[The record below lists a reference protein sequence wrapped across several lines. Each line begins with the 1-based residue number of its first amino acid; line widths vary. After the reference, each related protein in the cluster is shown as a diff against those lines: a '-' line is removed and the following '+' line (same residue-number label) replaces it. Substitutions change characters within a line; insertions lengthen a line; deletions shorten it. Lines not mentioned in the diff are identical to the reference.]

1 MDGHREGIVL
11 SDTKV
16 RNAKPSEKG
25 RRLSDRDGLFLFVT
39 TKGAKVWRLRFI
51 TNGREQTLSLGSY
64 PEIGLADARSLR
76 DDARKRLAGGE
87 DPRTEPPPPDTP
99 DPTQTLQAVTKR
111 WHETN
116 KARWKPHHADDVMG
130 SLTRDILPT
139 LGAKQINDVTAQ
151 MLLVELRKVEARG
164 AIETAHAIRGRLSK
178 VFAFAIGEGVAEL
191 NPAEM
196 IKAAMKPIPKGG
208 HRPAADTLD
217 GARKVMTATEGI
229 PAYPLTRLALRFLAL
244 TAVRPVEVSSAEW
257 TEIDDNLWRIPGWR
271 MKMNREHLVPLSQQ
285 AMDVL
290 EAARPFSHRTPF
302 IFVSAT
308 SIRKPMSE
316 NALNVMLRRAGMQG
330 VHVPHGWRASFST
343 LMNERFPADR
353 LVIDLMLA
361 HAAKGEV
368 EAAYNRAE
376 HLDRRRELIQ
386 IWADLLMDG
395 MPSARSIVELP
406 RKSSK
411 TLFF

>member
-1 MDGHREGIVL
+1 L
-11 SDTKV
+11 
-16 RNAKPSEKG
+16 
-25 RRLSDRDGLFLFVT
+25 
-39 TKGAKVWRLRFI
+39 
-51 TNGREQTLSLGSY
+51 
-64 PEIGLADARSLR
+64 
-76 DDARKRLAGGE
+76 
-87 DPRTEPPPPDTP
+87 
-99 DPTQTLQAVTKR
+99 
-111 WHETN
+111 
-116 KARWKPHHADDVMG
+116 G

-151 MLLVELRKVEARG
+151 MVLAELRKVEARG

-196 IKAAMKPIPKGG
+196 IRQAMKPIPKGG
-208 HRPAADTLD
+208 HRPAADTLE
-217 GARKVMTATEGI
+217 GARKVMTATESI

-257 TEIDDNLWRIPGWR
+257 TEIDGALWRIPGWR
-271 MKMNREHLVPLSQQ
+271 MKMKREHLVPLSRQ

-308 SIRKPMSE
+308 SVRKPLSE

-353 LVIDLMLA
+353 LIIDLMLA

-386 IWADLLMDG
+386 IWADLLMAG
-395 MPSARSIVELP
+395 MPAARSIIALP
-406 RKSSK
+406 RKSV
-411 TLFF
+411 